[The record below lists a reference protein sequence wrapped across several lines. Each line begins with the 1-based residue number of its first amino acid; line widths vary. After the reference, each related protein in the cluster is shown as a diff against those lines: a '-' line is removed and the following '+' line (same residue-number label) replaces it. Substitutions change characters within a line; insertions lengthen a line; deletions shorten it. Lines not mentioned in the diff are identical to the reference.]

1 MKLSNINLLVLF
13 IPAVLAQVGNA
24 VTDSSSLTSTSG
36 SLDAKASTSVDT
48 SASNVFQT
56 TFSLTISP
64 FVTATSIDSTGT
76 TSLPLPSFSRNTSL
90 STASET
96 PKSGAKSLAV
106 ETKHMMIG
114 LAAIVL
120 GYFI

>member
-13 IPAVLAQVGNA
+13 IPAALAQVGNA
-24 VTDSSSLTSTSG
+24 VTDSSSLTSMSV
-36 SLDAKASTSVDT
+36 SLDVTASTSVDT

-96 PKSGAKSLAV
+96 PRSGTKSLAV
-106 ETKHMMIG
+106 EAKHVMIG

-120 GYFI
+120 GYLI

>member
-13 IPAVLAQVGNA
+13 IPAALAQVGNA
-24 VTDSSSLTSTSG
+24 VTDSSSLTSMSV
-36 SLDAKASTSVDT
+36 SLDVTASTSVDT

-96 PKSGAKSLAV
+96 PKSGTKSLAV
-106 ETKHMMIG
+106 EAKHVMIG

-120 GYFI
+120 GYLI